1 MRAKH
6 SRKILGKLA
15 NNHMDVS
22 WSIVGPAK
30 INHAAEGNDPGVI
43 PREQFSQPDGIAAIN
58 RRPLEDGG

>member
-1 MRAKH
+1 
-6 SRKILGKLA
+6 
-15 NNHMDVS
+15 MDVS